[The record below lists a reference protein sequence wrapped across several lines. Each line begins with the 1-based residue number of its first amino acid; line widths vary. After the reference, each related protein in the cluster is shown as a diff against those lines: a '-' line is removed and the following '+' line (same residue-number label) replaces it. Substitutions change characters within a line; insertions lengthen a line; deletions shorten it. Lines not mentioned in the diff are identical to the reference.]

1 MGDTAGTRGRACFSA
16 AGRLPCAPPAS
27 APRPLLPPPPLP
39 PPLPLP
45 RVARAAAATRGRARA
60 NRLCASAARATS
72 SPCGEPGAKRGG
84 ERAWE
89 CREGV
94 GVPGD
99 GCVLLAGGGSGS
111 DASPEGEH
119 QGGITRGVT
128 RGRSQ
133 GPRGLQL
140 QLLAQRTLSMQPSGD
155 RPADWISSCDTRI
168 GARVRRRACGRG
180 KRERGALSPLMES
193 EERSAVPADDSLLGA
208 SFDRCASLL
217 GRGVAAAVP
226 AYSVRGRRGPAA
238 ASDASL
244 PEGSRLDASADPA
257 EGVVLVLARRR
268 RPLRRRFAVRWP
280 SRRLVVGVDVREADL
295 ARLARRRRPRRSRR
309 RSSSRRGGRCRC
321 RCCWRRHCPLCLL
334 GPPHDAAPLAE
345 APPVEGVRT
354 RS

>member
-45 RVARAAAATRGRARA
+45 RELPPPPEGARERIVC
-60 NRLCASAARATS
+60 CASAARATS

-133 GPRGLQL
+133 GPRGL

-244 PEGSRLDASADPA
+244 
-257 EGVVLVLARRR
+257 
-268 RPLRRRFAVRWP
+268 
-280 SRRLVVGVDVREADL
+280 
-295 ARLARRRRPRRSRR
+295 
-309 RSSSRRGGRCRC
+309 RRGQ
-321 RCCWRRHCPLCLL
+321 
-334 GPPHDAAPLAE
+334 PP
-345 APPVEGVRT
+345 
-354 RS
+354 

>member
-1 MGDTAGTRGRACFSA
+1 MGDSAGARGRACFSA
-16 AGRLPCAPPAS
+16 AGRLPCAPPAP
-27 APRPLLPPPPLP
+27 APRPLLLPPPPPPPPRPPSPRPHLP

-45 RVARAAAATRGRARA
+45 RELPPPPEGGARERIVC
-60 NRLCASAARATS
+60 CASAARATS

-133 GPRGLQL
+133 GPRGL

-244 PEGSRLDASADPA
+244 
-257 EGVVLVLARRR
+257 
-268 RPLRRRFAVRWP
+268 
-280 SRRLVVGVDVREADL
+280 
-295 ARLARRRRPRRSRR
+295 
-309 RSSSRRGGRCRC
+309 RRGQ
-321 RCCWRRHCPLCLL
+321 
-334 GPPHDAAPLAE
+334 PP
-345 APPVEGVRT
+345 
-354 RS
+354 